1 VKNKIQQ
8 PKSIANKISDKG
20 LLNETSLKKNVKAS
34 KASAAAKKPVYKK
47 TKAKKMM

>member
-1 VKNKIQQ
+1 VKSKVQS

-20 LLNETSLKKNVKAS
+20 LLNDAPLKSNSKTS
-34 KASAAAKKPVYKK
+34 KAYAAAKKPVYKK

>member
-1 VKNKIQQ
+1 MKSKVQR

-20 LLNETSLKKNVKAS
+20 LLNETTLKNNSKTS
-34 KASAAAKKPVYKK
+34 KAFAAPKKPVYKK

>member
-1 VKNKIQQ
+1 MKSKVQP
-8 PKSIANKISDKG
+8 PKSVANKISDKG
-20 LLNETSLKKNVKAS
+20 LLNETTLKNNSKAS